1 MNRKDFY
8 IGSLHI
14 IKRNYE
20 DPQYGI
26 LLWNRKPRSNIPTF
40 DIWFN
45 KTLWTVSKL
54 GRHR

>member
-26 LLWNRKPRSNIPTF
+26 LLWRKPRSHIPTF

-45 KTLWTVSKL
+45 KTLWTVRKL
-54 GRHR
+54 GRYR

>member
-26 LLWNRKPRSNIPTF
+26 LLWNRNKRIPTF

-45 KTLWTVSKL
+45 KTLWTLRRSGSKY
-54 GRHR
+54 